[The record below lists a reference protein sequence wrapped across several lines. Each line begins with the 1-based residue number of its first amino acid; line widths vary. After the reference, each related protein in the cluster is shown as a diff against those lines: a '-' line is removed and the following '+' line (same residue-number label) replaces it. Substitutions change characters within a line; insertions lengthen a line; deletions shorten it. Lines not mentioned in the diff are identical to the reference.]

1 MKYQLAVIV
10 FLLSALIALSS
21 TKINN
26 KILDACMIVS
36 ILILSR
42 RYLKVAVLLMLLIFL
57 IKFNTET
64 PKENFQDSIENLKD
78 DDDDD
83 DDDED
88 DEPESKKSDGDG
100 DTEKPPVSKEEKIQN
115 LAKNSKPDV
124 FYQKECFKKCMLFN
138 KTEEECGK
146 ICNQIC
152 PNPINYSKD
161 MAELAKLK
169 IIVQNINFK

>member
-42 RYLKVAVLLMLLIFL
+42 RYLKVAVLLLLLIFL

-64 PKENFQDSIENLKD
+64 PKRISTGFEENLKD

-83 DDDED
+83 DDDDED
-88 DEPESKKSDGDG
+88 EETKSKK
-100 DTEKPPVSKEEKIQN
+100 KKIH
-115 LAKNSKPDV
+115 LMKKVPIKRRKNTKS
-124 FYQKECFKKCMLFN
+124 
-138 KTEEECGK
+138 G
-146 ICNQIC
+146 
-152 PNPINYSKD
+152 
-161 MAELAKLK
+161 
-169 IIVQNINFK
+169 